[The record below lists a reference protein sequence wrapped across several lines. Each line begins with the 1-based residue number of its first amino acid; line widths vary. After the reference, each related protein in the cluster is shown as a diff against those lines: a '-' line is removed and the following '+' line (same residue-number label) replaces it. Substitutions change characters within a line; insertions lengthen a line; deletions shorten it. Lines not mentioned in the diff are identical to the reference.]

1 MTKRTF
7 QQILFELLI
16 LGLLSLIIN
25 FLIYSIFTR
34 TFKFPD
40 YKEKGTLPMY
50 VGGIVLVC
58 GLHLLFE
65 VTGVNEKWCK
75 AMY

>member
-1 MTKRTF
+1 MTNRTIM
-7 QQILFELLI
+7 QISLELLV
-16 LGLLSLIIN
+16 LALLSIIIN
-25 FLIYSIFTR
+25 FLIYSVFTR

-50 VGGIVLVC
+50 IGGIVLVAV
-58 GLHLLFE
+58 LHLLFE
-65 VTGVNEKWCK
+65 FTGVNESWCK

>member
-1 MTKRTF
+1 MSKRTF
-7 QQILFELLI
+7 VQIMFELVI
-16 LGLLSLIIN
+16 LALLSIVIN

-40 YKEKGTLPMY
+40 YKDRGTLPMY
-50 VGGIVLVC
+50 IGGIVLVC

-65 VTGVNEKWCK
+65 FSGVNESWCK

>member
-1 MTKRTF
+1 MSKRTF
-7 QQILFELLI
+7 IQISIELLI
-16 LGLLSLIIN
+16 LAILSVIVN
-25 FLIYSIFTR
+25 FLIYSVFTK

-50 VGGIVLVC
+50 IGGIVLVC

-65 VTGVNEKWCK
+65 FTGVNESWCK